1 MAVKQRAALISV
13 GSTIVLATLKLIFA
27 VITGSLAILAEAIQ
41 SVLDLAATGITYL
54 VVRIADLPPDENH
67 HYGYAR
73 AEHLGALAQMVLMI
87 ITAVWVIS
95 EAYQR
100 VFGPSEIPNVG
111 FWSIS
116 ILVVSLVVDWYRS
129 RVLKRVAEQEKSP
142 ALAADAANFAND
154 MLSVTVV
161 LISLGLLMILQ
172 PLALVPVWVLARL
185 DAFAATIVAIIALTV
200 AWRLGSQAIRALMDD
215 VPPDLH
221 RHLVQ
226 KVSNVPNVIPESV
239 QMRTRFVGT
248 QPYVEVTV
256 ATPRGCSLEEAH
268 ALTESIESVVCA
280 ELDGAYVIV
289 HVEPART
296 PTEPYTTAVY
306 AAAHSLGLSVHNLD
320 VYQLSDRVRVDMDL
334 ELPMHMMLGEAHKW
348 SEDLEEAIQ
357 KELGDN
363 TIVFVHLEPRR
374 DQVRPAVHYGPLMD
388 ELKAI
393 IPQLSYAQAISQFD
407 TLLTDE
413 GIIVTVRH
421 AFPPTMPLREVHTHM
436 ADLEAELRQIM
447 PGLLR
452 VQIDPEPVAENV
464 IEIVGET
471 TKL

>member
-27 VITGSLAILAEAIQ
+27 VITGSLAILAEAVQ
-41 SVLDLAATGITYL
+41 SVLDLAASGITYL

-87 ITAVWVIS
+87 ITAVWVLS

-100 VFGPSEIPNVG
+100 IFGPTEIPDVG
-111 FWSIS
+111 VWSLS
-116 ILVVSLVVDWYRS
+116 ILSISLVVDWYRS

-161 LISLGLLMILQ
+161 LISLVLLIMLQ

-215 VPPDLH
+215 VPADLH
-221 RHLVQ
+221 RQLVQ
-226 KVSNVPNVIPESV
+226 KVSNVPNVISGSV
-239 QMRTRFVGT
+239 QMRTRFVGA
-248 QPYVEVTV
+248 QPYVEVTI

-289 HVEPART
+289 HVEPGRT

-306 AAAHSLGLSVHNLD
+306 AAAQRLGLNVHNLD
-320 VYQLSDRVRVDMDL
+320 IYQLTERVRVDVDL
-334 ELPMHMMLGEAHKW
+334 ELPMHMLLDEAHKW
-348 SEDLEEAIQ
+348 SEDLEQAIQ
-357 KELGDN
+357 TELGDN

-388 ELKAI
+388 DLKGI
-393 IPQLSYAQAISQFD
+393 VPQLSCAEAITQFD

-413 GIIVTVRH
+413 GIIVTVQH
-421 AFPPTMPLREVHTHM
+421 AFPPTMPLREVHTRM
-436 ADLEAELRQIM
+436 AGLEAELRRLV

-452 VQIDPEPVAENV
+452 VQIDPEPIAEVIIEKVAEK
-464 IEIVGET
+464 